1 MGERLREWLRRL
13 MSWSRR
19 RARDRDFEDE
29 LQAHVAL
36 AASEEM
42 SRGVPAAEARRRALA
57 RLGGVDAAREQH
69 RDARG
74 LPWIESLGRDLRDAI
89 RLLRRSPGFAFVA
102 IASLALGIGANT
114 AVFSVFDALVFKPLA
129 VREPDRLV
137 QIIPRPNLSDD
148 SSYPIWE
155 QIRDRRDLFDG
166 MCAWTQDVPFDVG
179 LIQDGALVPLAAQWV
194 SGEFAS
200 TLGLHAERGRW
211 LDMSD
216 EQAAAD
222 GGEKAAVISDAFW
235 RTHLGAKDD
244 AIGSVLMTNSF
255 PVTIV
260 GIASPDFLGM
270 DVGSAFDLMLPIT
283 AAPKGLRE
291 APMAWWVRSV
301 FARLKP
307 GQTIEAASAAVRAIQ
322 PAIRQATLSTQLPP
336 SMREAYLREPMTVV
350 SAATGRSS
358 LRLRY
363 RDPLA
368 LVMAGVA
375 LLLLIAC
382 ANLTNLLLAR
392 AETRRHE
399 IGVRLALGASR
410 TRLVRQLIVESLLLS
425 TIGAA
430 VGLLVAA
437 WSSRLLVSQL
447 STDVTRVALALPLDW
462 RVLGFATLAA
472 IVTTLVVG
480 LVPAFRATR
489 VAPQAALAE
498 RGRGTAVA
506 SGRLGRTLVAS
517 QIALSFVLLVGAG
530 LLARTFL
537 ALERADLGFNP
548 APVAA
553 VSLSWKGGDARGDEA
568 SKAAKLRLTLDAV
581 RAAPGVAM
589 AAFADG
595 VTPMA
600 GFQEDWFFENPPG
613 LSLPQADRDVYF
625 VDAGVGW
632 FETLGMRVLEGR
644 DFNDA
649 DQPQSKTIAIVNQTL
664 ARRFFP
670 RQSAIGRTVRG
681 GHKTWTIVGVVNDA
695 VYINVRQ
702 GVPPTLYRFLD
713 ETNGLVVRAA
723 NGDASSIIRE
733 LVPVITRA
741 EPDLLARTRRMTD
754 QAAATLVRER
764 LVATLSLLFGVLAL
778 VLASAGVYGV
788 MAYTVGRRRGE
799 IGIRRALGA
808 TTPAIATLVLRQSS
822 MLAAIGL
829 IAGAIASLWAMR
841 FVRPLLY
848 GLEPYDEMTLVGAA
862 VVLALVALAA
872 SWTPIRRATRVDA
885 AAVLREN

>member
-36 AASEEM
+36 AVSEAM
-42 SRGVPAAEARRRALA
+42 SRGVPADEARRRALA

-137 QIIPRPNLSDD
+137 QIIPRPNRSD

-155 QIRDRRDLFDG
+155 HIRDRRDLFDG
-166 MCAWTQDVPFDVG
+166 MCAWTQDAPLDVG

-194 SGEFAS
+194 SGELAS

-211 LDMSD
+211 LNMSD
-216 EQAAAD
+216 EQAAVD
-222 GGEKAAVISDAFW
+222 GGETAAVISDAFW
-235 RTHLGAKDD
+235 RTRLGAKDD

-270 DVGSAFDLMLPIT
+270 NVGSVFDLMLPIT
-283 AAPKGLRE
+283 AAPKGFRE
-291 APMAWWVRSV
+291 AQTAWWVSV

-307 GQTIEAASAAVRAIQ
+307 GQTIDAASAAIRSIQ

-336 SMREAYLREPMTVV
+336 SMREAYLRDPMIVV

-358 LRLRY
+358 LRARY
-363 RDPLA
+363 RDPIA

-410 TRLVRQLIVESLLLS
+410 ARLVRQLIVESLLLS

-472 IVTTLVVG
+472 VVTTLVVG

-498 RGRGTAVA
+498 RGRGIAVA

-517 QIALSFVLLVGAG
+517 QIALSFVLLAGAG

-537 ALERADLGFNP
+537 ALERADVGFNP
-548 APVAA
+548 TPVAT
-553 VSLSWKGGDARGDEA
+553 VSLSWKAGDARRDET

-581 RAAPGVAM
+581 RAAPGVAT

-670 RQSAIGRTVRG
+670 GQSAIGRTVRG
-681 GHKTWTIVGVVNDA
+681 GQKTWTIVGVVNDA

-723 NGDASSIIRE
+723 NGDASSIIRD
-733 LVPVITRA
+733 LVPVIARA
-741 EPDLLARTRRMTD
+741 EPDLLPRTRRMTD

-764 LVATLSLLFGVLAL
+764 LVATLAVLFGILAL
-778 VLASAGVYGV
+778 VLACAGVYGV
-788 MAYTVGRRRGE
+788 MAYTVGRRRSE

-808 TTPAIATLVLRQSS
+808 TTPAIAALVLRQSS
-822 MLAAIGL
+822 MLAVIGL
-829 IAGAIASLWAMR
+829 IAGAAASLWAMR

-848 GLEPYDEMTLVGAA
+848 GLEPYDAITLTSTAL
-862 VVLALVALAA
+862 VLALVTLAA
-872 SWTPIRRATRVDA
+872 SWTPIRRATRVDP